1 MFPFQCLEQSFF
13 CDDNAYFT
21 YQIRSS
27 DEQDRTEREIYF
39 GNTRIEQYMFAVFGP
54 TESQTDTEDEQET
67 SEVSQVVKKVKGR
80 GQRRRRCE
88 GGKGQT
94 QGKSMTRVAEGTRIP
109 LYFDL
114 LSKC

>member
-1 MFPFQCLEQSFF
+1 MFPFQCLDQSFF

-54 TESQTDTEDEQET
+54 TDSQTDTEDEQET
-67 SEVSQVVKKVKGR
+67 SEVSQVVKKVKAKGKLR
-80 GQRRRRCE
+80 EEDKGE
-88 GGKGQT
+88 G
-94 QGKSMTRVAEGTRIP
+94 IP
-109 LYFDL
+109 DICHIFYTTTI
-114 LSKC
+114 

>member
-1 MFPFQCLEQSFF
+1 MLPFQCLDQSFF

-54 TESQTDTEDEQET
+54 TDSQTDTEDEQET
-67 SEVSQVVKKVKGR
+67 NKVSQVVKKAKAKGKL
-80 GQRRRRCE
+80 GEEDE
-88 GGKGQT
+88 GEGDVREGKGQPK
-94 QGKSMTRVAEGTRIP
+94 GNH
-109 LYFDL
+109 
-114 LSKC
+114 

>member
-39 GNTRIEQYMFAVFGP
+39 GNTRSKHSQHVLFNEQYMLAVFGP

-67 SEVSQVVKKVKGR
+67 SEVSQVLKKVKAKGKLR
-80 GQRRRRCE
+80 EEDKGE
-88 GGKGQT
+88 GDVKEGKGKPK
-94 QGKSMTRVAEGTRIP
+94 GNP
-109 LYFDL
+109 
-114 LSKC
+114 

>member
-1 MFPFQCLEQSFF
+1 MFPFQCLDQSF

-67 SEVSQVVKKVKGR
+67 SEVSQVVKKVKAKGKLR
-80 GQRRRRCE
+80 EEDKGE
-88 GGKGQT
+88 GDVREGKGQPK
-94 QGKSMTRVAEGTRIP
+94 GNH
-109 LYFDL
+109 
-114 LSKC
+114 

>member
-1 MFPFQCLEQSFF
+1 MFPFQCLDQSFF

-54 TESQTDTEDEQET
+54 TDSQTDTEDEQET
-67 SEVSQVVKKVKGR
+67 NKVSQVVKKAKAKGKLREEDKGEGDVK
-80 GQRRRRCE
+80 E
-88 GGKGQT
+88 GKGKPK
-94 QGKSMTRVAEGTRIP
+94 GNP
-109 LYFDL
+109 
-114 LSKC
+114 